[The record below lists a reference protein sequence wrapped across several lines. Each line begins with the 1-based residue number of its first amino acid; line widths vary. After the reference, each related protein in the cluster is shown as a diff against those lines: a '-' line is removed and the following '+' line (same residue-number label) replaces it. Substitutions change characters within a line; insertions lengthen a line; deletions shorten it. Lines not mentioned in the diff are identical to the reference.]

1 MGLASSSTG
10 RVVKSKSFSDAGL
23 VALAA
28 FTAAGAIAAQ
38 VMGRATR
45 DALFLSTFQV
55 SRLPVTMLSAS
66 MASLAAAFAVGRLIA
81 KHSPARVMPLAFL
94 MSSALLALE
103 WSLAPSVPKLVA
115 LGLYL
120 HMAVFGP
127 SLIST
132 FWSAINERFDPRTA
146 KRYVGWIASGATAG
160 GIVGGVAALAL
171 ARSFGVRDSLLV
183 LAALHLV
190 SATLARQLARH
201 GRSALVPGPAPSTPA
216 PSALRVLS
224 DVPYLRQ
231 LALLV
236 AAVATMEALADY
248 VLNSRAA
255 GQWANA
261 ADLLSFF
268 AVFHMAVAFVTF
280 AFQTLLGR
288 AALER
293 LGLVGAIVTLPLA
306 TIPTAAAAA
315 LVPTLWAAGLLR
327 GSMAALGHSFYR
339 GGYEL
344 LFSPLPIE
352 QKRPTKTVIDVAFDR
367 AGTALGSLL
376 ALSAI
381 ALAPERAVPLL
392 LGATVALAIFAVA
405 LTRTLHRG
413 YVRSLERSLV
423 SGMPI
428 GATPRPELSL
438 SQTQTRLS
446 RTDLAREIEALRR
459 DNLLLSNEM
468 ASPFAWLGETP
479 ATAPSAPP
487 SAPPEPDP
495 FLAAGGVLLSGD
507 PARIRALLEDRELD
521 PRLGTMV
528 IRLLDD
534 PALNQVAVRS
544 LRTVADR
551 ITGQLTD
558 ALLDPQTP
566 FIVRRRVA
574 RTMSACSTQRAVDGL
589 VQGLQDER
597 FEVRYQCGLSLLRVT
612 QAVAGLVVPR
622 ESVFSAVLREVD
634 LERTLWQKKPPLFVP
649 DDESE
654 DRIDSFLRDRTNR
667 SLEHVFAVLALVF
680 EREPMRLALQ
690 ALAGDDA
697 KLRGTAL
704 EYLEQVLP
712 ANVKGSLWPF
722 VAAVRAGTTS

>member
-1 MGLASSSTG
+1 MALASRPTG
-10 RVVKSKSFSDAGL
+10 RVVKSKSPSDASL
-23 VALAA
+23 VALAS
-28 FTAAGAIAAQ
+28 FTAAGGVAAQ

-45 DALFLSTFQV
+45 DALFLSTFEV
-55 SRLPVTMLSAS
+55 KRLPVTMLAAAV
-66 MASLAAAFAVGRLIA
+66 ASLLAAFGIGRFIA
-81 KHSPARVMPLAFL
+81 RHSPARVLPLAF
-94 MSSALLALE
+94 MASSALLALE
-103 WSLAPSVPKLVA
+103 WSLVTLAPRLIA
-115 LGLYL
+115 LALYL

-127 SLIST
+127 TLIST
-132 FWSAINERFDPRTA
+132 FWSAINERFNPRTA

-160 GIVGGVAALAL
+160 GIGGGVAAFAL

-183 LAALHLV
+183 LAALHVV
-190 SATLARQLARH
+190 SAMLSGQLARH
-201 GRSALVPGPAPSTPA
+201 GRRAPVPGATPPSPA
-216 PSALRVLS
+216 PSAFRVLS

-231 LALLV
+231 LAVLV
-236 AAVATMEALADY
+236 AAVATMEALADF

-268 AVFHMAVAFVTF
+268 AVFHMTVAFVTF
-280 AFQTLLGR
+280 VFQTLLGR
-288 AALER
+288 VALER

-315 LVPTLWAAGLLR
+315 FIPRLWAACLLR
-327 GSMAALGHSFYR
+327 GTMATLGHSFYR

-367 AGTALGSLL
+367 MGTALGSLL

-381 ALAPERAVPLL
+381 ALAPGWAVPLL
-392 LGATVALAIFAVA
+392 LVAMVALAVFAIA
-405 LTRTLHRG
+405 LTRTMHRG
-413 YVRSLERSLV
+413 YVQSLERSLV
-423 SGMPI
+423 GGMPL
-428 GATPRPELSL
+428 GTAPRPELSL

-446 RTDLAREIEALRR
+446 RADLAREIEALRR
-459 DNLLLSNEM
+459 DNLLLSTDM
-468 ASPFAWLGETP
+468 ASPFAWLGESST
-479 ATAPSAPP
+479 SPP

-495 FLAAGGVLLSGD
+495 VVAATGVLLSGD
-507 PARIRALLEDRELD
+507 TVRIRTLLEGSELD
-521 PRLGTMV
+521 PRLGTLV
-528 IRLLDD
+528 IRLLADKTLSQ
-534 PALNQVAVRS
+534 PAVRS
-544 LRTVADR
+544 LRKVADR
-551 ITGQLTD
+551 VAGQLAD

-574 RTMSACSTQRAVDGL
+574 RTMSACSTQRAVDAL

-612 QAVAGLVVPR
+612 KTTEGLVVAKEP
-622 ESVFSAVLREVD
+622 VLAAVLREVD
-634 LERTLWQKKPPLFVP
+634 LERTLWQKKSPLFVP
-649 DDESE
+649 DDETDDE
-654 DRIDSFLRDRTNR
+654 IDSFLRDRTNR

-690 ALAGDDA
+690 ALSGEDDH
-697 KLRGTAL
+697 LRGTAL

-712 ANVKGSLWPF
+712 EAVKGSLWPF
-722 VAAVRAGTTS
+722 VTAVRQGTAS